1 MPTYVDLLFQALE
14 AHPDAQAF
22 AWDGGALTYRQSAER
37 IAQIAHAFRTAGL
50 REGDGVA
57 MLSTNH
63 PEAFLLMAGALAAGC
78 RYTPLHPL
86 GSAADHSAVL
96 ERAQVSAFLFE
107 EEVYGEH
114 VKGLTPLPNHIWQVG
129 GLPYENEPTT
139 RPEISTG
146 PDDLAF
152 LPFTGGTTGTPK
164 GVMLPHRVLVTNAVM
179 TLAGWDLPDRPRY
192 LAVTP
197 VSHAAGVIVVPVLLR
212 GGTIVL
218 QRRFSLEAFA
228 QAVETHR
235 PTMTFLVPA
244 IIYALLD
251 AGADLSGFETIVY
264 GAAPMSPDRLAEA
277 IDRFGRIFLQLYGQ
291 TEAPNTVTALRRDEH
306 TPDHLAS
313 CGRPIPGIAVKLL
326 DEEGAGVAV
335 GEVGEI
341 CVRGPLVMS
350 GYWREPE
357 LTAETIRD
365 GWLHTGDLARR
376 DERGFLTI
384 VDRAKDMVV
393 TGGFNVYSRE
403 VEDVLAEHPAV
414 AQVAVIGVPD
424 ERWGEAVTAVVVTR
438 QPVTAEELIAFVR
451 ERKGSVH
458 APKRVEFADALP
470 LTALAKPDK
479 KALRARYW
487 TGADRQVS

>member
-1 MPTYVDLLFQALE
+1 MPTYVDLLFQALDAE
-14 AHPDAQAF
+14 PDTVAF
-22 AWDGGALTYRQSAER
+22 AWDGGSVTYAEAAVR
-37 IAQIAHAFRTAGL
+37 IARIAHAFRAAGL

-63 PEAFLLMAGALAAGC
+63 PEAFLLMAGALTAGC

-114 VKGLTPLPNHIWQVG
+114 VKAMAHLPDLVWAVG
-129 GLPYENEPTT
+129 GLPYDSQPST
-139 RPEISTG
+139 RPAVDIG

-152 LPFTGGTTGTPK
+152 LPFTGGTTGVPK

-179 TLAGWDLPDRPRY
+179 TLAGWDLPARPRY

-197 VSHAAGVIVVPVLLR
+197 VSHAAGVIVIPVLLR
-212 GGTIVL
+212 GGTVIL
-218 QRRFSLEAFA
+218 QRRFSLDEFVAN
-228 QAVETHR
+228 VEKFR
-235 PTMTFLVPA
+235 PNMTFLVPA

-251 AGADLSGFETIVY
+251 ASVDLSGFETVVY
-264 GAAPMSPDRLAEA
+264 GAAAMSPERLAEA
-277 IDRFGRIFLQLYGQ
+277 IELFGPIFMQLYGQ
-291 TEAPNTVTALRRDEH
+291 TEAPNTVTALRRDDH
-306 TPDHLAS
+306 TPATLAT
-313 CGRPIPGIAVKLL
+313 CGRPVPGNAVRLL
-326 DEEGAGVAV
+326 GQDGAEVAV

-341 CVRGPLVMS
+341 CVRGPLVMA

-357 LTAETIRD
+357 LTAETLRD

-376 DERGFLTI
+376 DERGYITI
-384 VDRAKDMVV
+384 VDRVKDMVV

-403 VEDVLAEHPAV
+403 VEDVLAQHPAV
-414 AQVAVIGVPD
+414 AQVAVVGVPD
-424 ERWGEAVTAVVVTR
+424 PRWGEAVTAVVVAR
-438 QPVTAEELIAFVR
+438 VSVPAEELIAFVK
-451 ERKGSVH
+451 ERKGPVH
-458 APKRVEFADALP
+458 APKNVHFVDALP

-479 KALRARYW
+479 KALRLW
-487 TGADRQVS
+487 LSCDQP